1 MEIRKILVSTIMFI
15 LVFCFIAG
23 LMLYLFSPTINSLQE
38 CEKRGWDGSEY
49 NTGIRE
55 IDIFGDDSGKEI
67 IVKCNKADKETDA
80 MIGVFDALPGI
91 KITEDLE

>member
-1 MEIRKILVSTIMFI
+1 MEIRKVLINIIIFA
-15 LVFCFIAG
+15 LVFIFIVCV
-23 LMLYLFSPTINSLQE
+23 MLYMFSPTINSLQE

-55 IDIFGDDSGKEI
+55 IDPFGDDSGKEI

-80 MIGVFDALPGI
+80 MIGIFDALPGI
-91 KITEDLE
+91 KIVEDLE